1 MTLESKE
8 KLVNLLYSLHNELLQ
23 EAETTQEE
31 IDQTIDQPVA
41 LKFSVFFQLF

>member
-31 IDQTIDQPVA
+31 IDQTIDEA
-41 LKFSVFFQLF
+41 LRTLICYLD

>member
-23 EAETTQEE
+23 EAKATQEE
-31 IDQTIDQPVA
+31 IEETIDEA
-41 LKFSVFFQLF
+41 IRTLLCYLD